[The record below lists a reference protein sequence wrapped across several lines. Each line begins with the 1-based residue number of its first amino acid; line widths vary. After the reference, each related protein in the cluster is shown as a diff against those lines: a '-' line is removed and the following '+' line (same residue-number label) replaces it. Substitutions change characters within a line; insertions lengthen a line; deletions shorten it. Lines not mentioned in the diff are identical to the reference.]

1 MGLQGMRRRMATAV
15 TLAAGLL
22 VLFQD
27 PSLASDQSHAKDLL
41 QQTCVQCHRLEG
53 TADSRFNLRAP
64 DLIWAGSKY
73 QRSWLIRWLTGKE
86 APLYVK
92 GYRWDLT
99 DVSAKH
105 PVVTEGEAS
114 AIADYFAEHNK
125 DPRVTVGA
133 FDLSKVTKFDVAFG
147 GVAYKAHAC
156 LGCHTIEENGKL
168 IGGQQSA
175 ALQKSGQRYDKDWLF
190 RFGLNPQDFVPHS
203 GEFLAD
209 ATEPQLRAVIGY
221 LMVQGAPDFQYYEPW
236 TSPEFSQADA
246 GRGNVL
252 YKEYCAQCHG
262 LTGKGDGPAASGL
275 EPKPA
280 IHANMPFDKLP
291 MEYLYTVI
299 NHGGVAVGKSPNMPY
314 WGLTIGQQGVADVIA
329 YLKVTFKGIPEV
341 PATAGGQSGA
351 CVQPR
356 KTAKAPD
363 AFLTKTNPLS
373 SSAGAIKAGKE
384 LFLKTAQPVA
394 CVMCHGEQG
403 DGKGLMGA
411 ALVPPPRNFTCGAM
425 MRDISD
431 GQLFWIIKN
440 GSPGTGMMS
449 FASLPD
455 EQVWQL
461 IHYIR
466 SLAK

>member
-27 PSLASDQSHAKDLL
+27 PSLANDQSRAKDLL

-86 APLYVK
+86 ASLYVK

-105 PVVTEGEAS
+105 PVVTEGEAG

-147 GVAYKAHAC
+147 GMAYKVHAC

-341 PATAGGQSGA
+341 PTAAGGQSGA